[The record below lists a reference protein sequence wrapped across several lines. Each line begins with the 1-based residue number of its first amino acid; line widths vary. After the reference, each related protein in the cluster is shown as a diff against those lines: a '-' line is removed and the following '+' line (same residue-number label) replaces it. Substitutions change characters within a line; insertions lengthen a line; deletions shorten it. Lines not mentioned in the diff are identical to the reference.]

1 MNFLT
6 ILRETPI
13 QAEISDYDY
22 EWRETPIQAEISDY
36 DDVDYEWIASVDN
49 DFADLDLKGRFF
61 KGSCYNVDLIV
72 NNVFARRLT
81 EDECAL
87 LDGEV
92 ENAVEAAQDAI
103 LRERM
108 WRRHG

>member
-1 MNFLT
+1 MNLMT
-6 ILRETPI
+6 ILRETTIEP
-13 QAEISDYDY
+13 
-22 EWRETPIQAEISDY
+22 EISDY
-36 DDVDYEWIASVDN
+36 DDVDYEWIASIDN

-72 NNVFARRLT
+72 NNVVARRLT

-103 LRERM
+103 MREQM
-108 WRRHG
+108 WHRRG